1 MDFSLA
7 LILSDLLVVSIN
19 VVAAI
24 FMDLGFHYKIETIF
38 AYLFIAN
45 SVALVW
51 CSALFVASGLSVGVV
66 VK

>member
-1 MDFSLA
+1 M
-7 LILSDLLVVSIN
+7 VSIN